1 MIGLSS
7 FDTVGDGEPGSG
19 MGFVDVVEP
28 AESKSML
35 PGAGSW
41 WKYVCGTRKVASID
55 IDHNHKART
64 PAPTIARTRK

>member
-1 MIGLSS
+1 
-7 FDTVGDGEPGSG
+7 
-19 MGFVDVVEP
+19 MGFFDVIET

-64 PAPTIARTRK
+64 PAQATVRTRK

>member
-7 FDTVGDGEPGSG
+7 FDTVGDGEPGSE
-19 MGFVDVVEP
+19 MGFVDVIEP

-35 PGAGSW
+35 PSVDSVG
-41 WKYVCGTRKVASID
+41 VCGTRKVASID

-64 PAPTIARTRK
+64 PAQATARTRK